1 MQNEQYYLD
10 LIISYYEVECT
21 HALKKKYGVKTFKEV
36 YAELDLREKEVL
48 RLQSL
53 VLEQSNIKEALKRC
67 FCKRKDLKNSIN
79 LFKIKLFSI
88 DTGKEINF
96 RTYRVCKEVLNFL
109 ENKSVRKQSYLE
121 I

>member
-1 MQNEQYYLD
+1 MQSETYYLD
-10 LIISYYEVECT
+10 LINSYYEVECT

-36 YAELDLREKEVL
+36 YEELDRREKEVL
-48 RLQSL
+48 KLQSL
-53 VLEQSNIKEALKRC
+53 VLERNNIKESLKKC

-109 ENKSVRKQSYLE
+109 EKKSGRKQTYLE